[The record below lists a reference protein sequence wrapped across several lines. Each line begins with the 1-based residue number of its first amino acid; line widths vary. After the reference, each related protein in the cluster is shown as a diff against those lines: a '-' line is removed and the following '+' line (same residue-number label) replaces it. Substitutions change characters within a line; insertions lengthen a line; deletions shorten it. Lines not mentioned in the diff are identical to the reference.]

1 MIKKFKQLL
10 KTVVSKSEKPIKPI
24 EDEKI
29 QCAVDENIID
39 CEEMNATV
47 PAPTIL
53 EKDPWFGEPVLSEKN
68 QDYMEKESKM
78 KAQEEKKREEAG
90 GEPENIHQLMY
101 EIATNSGSTTL
112 QLDPI
117 GGSENVHR

>member
-10 KTVVSKSEKPIKPI
+10 KTVVSKSEKPI

-39 CEEMNATV
+39 CEEMNTTV

-53 EKDPWFGEPVLSEKN
+53 EKDSWFGEPVLSEKN
-68 QDYMEKESKM
+68 QDYMKKETEM
-78 KAQEEKKREEAG
+78 KVQEEKKREEAG

-101 EIATNSGSTTL
+101 EIATNSGTTTL